1 MLRLLLLFA
10 TATCALAQ
18 PNPEWTTPFPAHRI
32 VGNLYYVGTY
42 DLTSYL
48 ITTPAGNILINT
60 GLKGSAPLIQASIES
75 LGFKLK
81 DTKILLAT
89 HAHYDHTAAMAEL
102 KQITGAKFLASE
114 GDAALFE
121 DGGKSDYLFTDQK
134 FRFAPVKVDGRLKD
148 GQKISLGGTEL
159 TVYSHPGHTRGSV
172 SYGLTIRENGRN
184 YRVLIANMG
193 SINPGT
199 LLIGNNKYPQIADDY
214 ARTFRSQKSLEC
226 DIFLSSH
233 ASQYR
238 LHDKWKPGQAYSPDS
253 FVDPEGY
260 KAAVAKAET
269 NYLELLAKEKESR
282 LAEMV
287 GRIRLGMLA

>member
-1 MLRLLLLFA
+1 MIRTLAILA
-10 TATCALAQ
+10 TAICALAQ
-18 PNPEWTTPFPAHRI
+18 PNPEWTTPFPAHPI

-60 GLKGSAPLIQASIES
+60 GLEGSAPLIKAAVES
-75 LGFKLK
+75 LGFTLK
-81 DTKILLAT
+81 DTKIVLAT

-102 KQITGAKFLASE
+102 KRLTGAKFMASE

-172 SYGLTIRENGRN
+172 SYGLTIAENGRN

-199 LLIGNNKYPQIADDY
+199 VLIGNKKYPQIADDY

-238 LHDKWKPGQAYSPDS
+238 LHDKWRPGQAYNPDT

-260 KAAVAKAET
+260 KAAVAKAEA
-269 NYLELLAKEKESR
+269 NFQELLAKEK
-282 LAEMV
+282 
-287 GRIRLGMLA
+287 

>member
-1 MLRLLLLFA
+1 MIRALAILT

-18 PNPEWTTPFPAHRI
+18 PNPEWTRAFPAHRI

-48 ITTPAGNILINT
+48 IATPAGNILINT
-60 GLKGSAPLIQASIES
+60 GLEGSAHLIKDSLES
-75 LGFKLK
+75 LGFRMK

-102 KQITGAKFLASE
+102 KSSTGAKFLASE
-114 GDAALFE
+114 GDASLFE

-172 SYGLTIRENGRN
+172 SYGLTITENGRN

-193 SINPGT
+193 TINPGT
-199 LLIGNNKYPQIADDY
+199 VLIGNKNYPQIAEDY
-214 ARTFRSQKSLEC
+214 ARTFRSQKALEC

-238 LHDKWKPGQAYSPDS
+238 LHDKWKPGQAYNPDT

-282 LAEMV
+282 LV
-287 GRIRLGMLA
+287 P